1 MGIYR
6 PQVDSNLEPKS
17 VSSPIFEVLTVPPL
31 VLGGTIAYSTD
42 TMWNNSQ
49 ITLHST
55 AYKHNLSPSFHR
67 QAWLPLQLLRWSLRF
82 RPSSPSSFVLLL
94 LPQEVCAFAV
104 SSSSNR
110 CLLESSQDSGGNT
123 VYQCRASE
131 IVVER
136 LRDWIETEQCVS
148 VCGVDR
154 NAVGISSDALLE
166 PHFTQQL
173 CSAACHQNC
182 PNIID
187 LHLDLAAAEGIF
199 LPDLCEAQR
208 VNPHRAMV
216 EILSSGAAPGLRWS
230 SSPGG
235 FSPTSSLNDSIVFI
249 WKFIIYDN
257 LLT

>member
-1 MGIYR
+1 QFPNYT
-6 PQVDSNLEPKS
+6 P
-17 VSSPIFEVLTVPPL
+17 
-31 VLGGTIAYSTD
+31 
-42 TMWNNSQ
+42 
-49 ITLHST
+49 LHSIQ
-55 AYKHNLSPSFHR
+55 AQPLSLLSSSSMASSAAFKMVFAL
-67 QAWLPLQLLRWSLRF
+67 QAFFSLILRSALAG
-82 RPSSPSSFVLLL
+82 VICEE

-216 EILSSGAAPGLRWS
+216 EILSSGAAPGPVAGGAPLQVA
-230 SSPGG
+230 SP
-235 FSPTSSLNDSIVFI
+235 PLPV
-249 WKFIIYDN
+249 
-257 LLT
+257 